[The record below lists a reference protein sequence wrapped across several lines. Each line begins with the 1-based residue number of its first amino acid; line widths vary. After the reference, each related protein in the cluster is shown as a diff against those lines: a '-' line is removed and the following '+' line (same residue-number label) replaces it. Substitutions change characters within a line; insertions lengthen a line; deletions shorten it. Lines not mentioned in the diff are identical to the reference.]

1 MEISILRY
9 TYNEES
15 KQVYKETLE
24 PFVTYEEAVARK
36 AELEESSIIKHIS
49 NFTIHTTKLRGF
61 EDEL

>member
-24 PFVTYEEAVARK
+24 PFVTYEEAVARQQ
-36 AELEESSIIKHIS
+36 ELEVSSIIKHIS

-61 EDEL
+61 